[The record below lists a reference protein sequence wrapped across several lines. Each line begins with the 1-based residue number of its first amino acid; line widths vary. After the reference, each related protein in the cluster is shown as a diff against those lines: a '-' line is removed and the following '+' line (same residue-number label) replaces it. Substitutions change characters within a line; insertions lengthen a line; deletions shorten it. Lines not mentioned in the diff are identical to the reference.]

1 MKASQRPVQTQNV
14 GDAPETT
21 RIYLPGFSERVHLA
35 LERAGYD
42 AVSLRAASQL
52 DLEAVDGI
60 GPATARKIREA
71 FEEWASVR

>member
-1 MKASQRPVQTQNV
+1 MRASERPSHAQNV

-21 RIYLPGFSERVHLA
+21 RVYLPDLPERVHLA

-60 GPATARKIREA
+60 GPATARKIRKA
-71 FEEWASVR
+71 FEEWA

>member
-1 MKASQRPVQTQNV
+1 MKASESPSNAQKV
-14 GDAPETT
+14 GKAPETT
-21 RIYLPGFSERVHLA
+21 RIYLPGFPEWVHLA
-35 LERAGYD
+35 LERVGYD

-71 FEEWASVR
+71 FDEWAES